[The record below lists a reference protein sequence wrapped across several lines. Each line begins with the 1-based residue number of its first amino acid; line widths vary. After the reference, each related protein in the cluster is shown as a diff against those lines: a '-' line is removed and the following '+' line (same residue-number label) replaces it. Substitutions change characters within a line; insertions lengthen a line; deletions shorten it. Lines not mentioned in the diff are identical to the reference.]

1 MYTYIPSLL
10 NHSHPCRLS
19 QSIELG
25 FLCDTSVSLQL
36 SILHMVVYLCH
47 LSSRSIPPS
56 PSHSVSMHPL
66 CLRLYSGP
74 GTRFICNAIS
84 ESLMRWVSHISAA
97 CLTLTSSRRAVS
109 GRSHSEFTNIFPCSW
124 SWADLQ
130 VRSTWP
136 ENGDSKESNSTWL
149 AAYEVAWHKNQC
161 SNKVRKWLTRSN
173 RILLRE
179 NWIGD
184 VGECPLAGK
193 EDPRRELHKEAGI
206 WSSWRLGKGGTPE
219 RDHWDPVAACPM
231 DNQVVRWITRLLGG
245 QPGC

>member
-47 LSSRSIPPS
+47 LSSQSIPPS

-109 GRSHSEFTNIFPCSW
+109 GRSHSEFTNIFP
-124 SWADLQ
+124 AH
-130 VRSTWP
+130 
-136 ENGDSKESNSTWL
+136 EAE
-149 AAYEVAWHKNQC
+149 
-161 SNKVRKWLTRSN
+161 LT
-173 RILLRE
+173 
-179 NWIGD
+179 
-184 VGECPLAGK
+184 C
-193 EDPRRELHKEAGI
+193 
-206 WSSWRLGKGGTPE
+206 RLGALDLRMETQRNQILPGLQ
-219 RDHWDPVAACPM
+219 PM
-231 DNQVVRWITRLLGG
+231 R
-245 QPGC
+245 